1 VTSLASG
8 SAVCLLATA
17 VAANLLACV
26 VLFQVSATTSR
37 EMAPVFALGAALA
50 GRVLAAPLIR
60 DGLELL
66 LVAGMA
72 CTVRAMA
79 PGVLISKPSQPSG
92 AALASWLERH
102 HLHEGIAGFWQA
114 NAVTLDST

>member
-1 VTSLASG
+1 MASG

-50 GRVLAAPLIR
+50 LY
-60 DGLELL
+60 D
-66 LVAGMA
+66 
-72 CTVRAMA
+72 
-79 PGVLISKPSQPSG
+79 
-92 AALASWLERH
+92 
-102 HLHEGIAGFWQA
+102 
-114 NAVTLDST
+114 